1 MERISRARKQY
12 SLTMH
17 GKRELENEL
26 KDLVDS
32 RGAIADRI
40 AEARSFGD
48 LSENA
53 EYSAAREEQSRVEAR
68 ISEIEAIL
76 VSSEIIEV
84 DKTDGQI
91 SLGDTVVLKSGKAT
105 DKYIIVGA
113 VEADPAGGKISN
125 ESPLGSQLMGKK
137 VGEEVS
143 IDTPKGKKTY
153 SILEI
158 K

>member
-1 MERISRARKQY
+1 MIKKQY
-12 SLTMH
+12 SLTSH

-53 EYSAAREEQSRVEAR
+53 EYSAAREEQARVEAR
-68 ISEIEAIL
+68 ISEIEDIL
-76 VSSEIIEV
+76 VNAEIIAA
-84 DKTDGQI
+84 DKTDNQVG
-91 SLGDTVVLKSGKAT
+91 LGETVVLKSGKST
-105 DKYIIVGA
+105 TEYIIVGA
-113 VEADPAGGKISN
+113 VEADPANGKISN
-125 ESPLGSQLMGKK
+125 ESPLGAQLIGKK
-137 VGEEVS
+137 VGDKVS
-143 IDTPKGKKTY
+143 ITTPKGDNVFTV
-153 SILEI
+153 LEI

>member
-1 MERISRARKQY
+1 MARKQY
-12 SLTMH
+12 SLTLH

-53 EYSAAREEQSRVEAR
+53 EYSSARDEQSRVEAR
-68 ISEIEAIL
+68 ISEIEGIL
-76 VSSEIIEV
+76 ASADIIEI
-84 DKTDGQI
+84 DSDDGKV
-91 SLGDTVVLKSGKAT
+91 SLGDTVVLKSGKST
-105 DKYIIVGA
+105 NQYVLVGA
-113 VEADPAGGKISN
+113 VEADPASGKISN
-125 ESPLGSQLMGKK
+125 ESPLGAQLMGKK
-137 VGEEVS
+137 VGDELS
-143 IDTPKGKKTY
+143 IETPKGKKSF